1 MDDSNIL
8 AIPHHPP
15 LPRTISGVFQAD
27 GHAYISASEAP
38 QAINASA
45 GGCAMGKT
53 QMSLPLARDDQPMA
67 LQTSVP
73 ETTTTSHVPTSGPVT
88 SRQFLIRHR
97 GSMGSLPSEVVA
109 LRNSGSFAHH
119 ARRSSVC
126 QDYSIDSGAPT
137 RRESVAS
144 LILNK
149 STTSSQSQQ
158 HRPAKTDGVSPEMPL
173 YATFQH
179 NRRGSMASTAT
190 AASNPDKSTSAER
203 KYSCEWRGCGQSFD
217 RIEHLNRHKRRHTG
231 EKPYRCLVSKCAK
244 LFSRFDN
251 MMQHVGIHTVEGL
264 KTEIPNIKNSS
275 VKGNGR
281 GRARRTSYRGTQ
293 DPAEK
298 FRRHVEGILG
308 PDLARCCHLPPA
320 NPDYSNLTLRP
331 LLNTDAIAQAQMA
344 GSALDVDD
352 YESSVPLAKT
362 LAQNLHQQQHGQNNA
377 GQFARRPR
385 CDSLVDDMDKQSEMT
400 FCTASSTSPSASPTS
415 NAAPPPF
422 ASYRLGPLPPS
433 ESGKMADL
441 HHPHTAYHGMHQL
454 PTIVSQAPSST
465 TAYSIL
471 TAGMQPKASEMSNV
485 RSQPGYR
492 RECHPQQMA

>member
-8 AIPHHPP
+8 AIPHNPP
-15 LPRTISGVFQAD
+15 LPRTVSGVFQAD
-27 GHAYISASEAP
+27 GHPYISAAEGSQRMDPAASTYPMGKAQMSQSLAREEQPMTP
-38 QAINASA
+38 QASI
-45 GGCAMGKT
+45 
-53 QMSLPLARDDQPMA
+53 
-67 LQTSVP
+67 P
-73 ETTTTSHVPTSGPVT
+73 ESSTGSHAPANGTGH

-109 LRNSGSFAHH
+109 LRNSESFAHQ

-126 QDYSIDSGAPT
+126 QDFSIDSGAPT
-137 RRESVAS
+137 RRESVAT
-144 LILNK
+144 IIINK
-149 STTSSQSQQ
+149 NTSQPHCQPTKS
-158 HRPAKTDGVSPEMPL
+158 DGLSPEMPL
-173 YATFQH
+173 YAAFQR
-179 NRRGSMASTAT
+179 NRRGSMASTTTAT
-190 AASNPDKSTSAER
+190 SNPDKSGPAER

-251 MMQHVGIHTVEGL
+251 MMQHVGIHTVEGR

-281 GRARRTSYRGTQ
+281 GRARRTSYRGTH

-344 GSALDVDD
+344 ASALDADD

-362 LAQNLHQQQHGQNNA
+362 LAQTLHNQQHGQNA
-377 GQFARRPR
+377 DQFARRPR

-400 FCTASSTSPSASPTS
+400 FRSASSTSPSASPTS
-415 NAAPPPF
+415 NTAPPPF
-422 ASYRLGPLPPS
+422 ASYRLAPPPPS
-433 ESGKMADL
+433 NAKMAGL
-441 HHPHTAYHGMHQL
+441 HHARHPYNGVHQM
-454 PTIVSQAPSST
+454 PAVMSQTPSGT
-465 TAYSIL
+465 TYNILAASI
-471 TAGMQPKASEMSNV
+471 QPKASEMSNV

-492 RECHPQQMA
+492 RECHPQKM